1 MSNLPLTIWL
11 DSGAFSAW
19 NVGRE
24 IDLDHYIAY
33 IKANIEHIDY
43 YVNLDVIPGAFG
55 RVPTQEEVEESAAKG
70 WENMLRMEAEG
81 LKPIPVFHMGE
92 QFKWLRRMVEHG
104 CPYIGISPANDR
116 TTEKKRLWLDRVFAE
131 ITDKEGWPVVK
142 THAFGVTAIDLLIR
156 YPWYSADSTT
166 WIMIAARGKILVPK
180 CKPNGEWDWSKKPD
194 IVYLSEPF
202 GEGDILRRGMKLSK
216 WRQVDSERKHVEQW
230 LMQAG
235 TTLEIAE
242 SDYKERARICC
253 YFFQEFERNFKPQ
266 PFRRARTPMFED
278 E

>member
-1 MSNLPLTIWL
+1 ML

-33 IKANIEHIDY
+33 IKANIEHVSC

-55 RVPTQEEVEESAAKG
+55 VTPSPTEVEESAEKG
-70 WENMLRMEAEG
+70 WANMLRMEAEG

-116 TTEKKRLWLDRVFAE
+116 TTDKKRVWLDRVFSE
-131 ITDKEGWPVVK
+131 ITDEQGWPVVK

-166 WIMIAARGKILVPK
+166 WIMIAARGKILLPHWEK
-180 CKPNGEWDWSKKPD
+180 GAWNFNKKPQ
-194 IVYLSEPF
+194 ICYISEPF
-202 GEGDILRRGMKLSK
+202 GEGHVLLRGMKESA
-216 WRQVDSERKHVEQW
+216 WRHIDGEREHVLQW
-230 LMQAG
+230 LAEAG
-235 TTLEIAE
+235 SSLTLAE
-242 SDYKERARICC
+242 TDYKERARLCC
-253 YFFQEFERNFKPQ
+253 YFFQRFEQGFTPGPFK
-266 PFRRARTPMFED
+266 RSRTHLFED
-278 E
+278 A

>member
-1 MSNLPLTIWL
+1 MNQMTLWL

-55 RVPTQEEVEESAAKG
+55 VVPSPAEVEASAEAG
-70 WENMLRMEAEG
+70 WANMLRMEAEG

-92 QFKWLRRMVEHG
+92 QFRWLRRMVEHG

-116 TTEKKRLWLDRVFAE
+116 TTDKKRVWLDRVFSE
-131 ITDKEGWPVVK
+131 ITDAAGMPVVK

-156 YPWYSADSTT
+156 YPWFSADSTT
-166 WIMIAARGKILVPK
+166 WIMIAARGKILLPRWENGK
-180 CKPNGEWDWSKKPD
+180 WNFNRKPS
-194 IVYLSEPF
+194 ICYISEPF
-202 GEGDILRRGMKLSK
+202 GEGHVLLRGLKESA
-216 WRQVDSERKHVEQW
+216 WRHIESERKHVEQW
-230 LMQAG
+230 LAEAG
-235 TTLEIAE
+235 SDLTTAE
-242 SDYKERARICC
+242 TDYKERARLCL
-253 YFFQEFERNFKPQ
+253 YFFLRFEKEFVPKPFK
-266 PFRRARTPMFED
+266 RTSNHLFED
-278 E
+278 A